1 MNFMDAGYF
10 ILILESTSR
19 FLPISSDYNTIRVK
33 DFWDSKCIIFSLIS
47 SFACIVGSASSPN
60 TLASLYFFYFIQ
72 QLSQ

>member
-10 ILILESTSR
+10 ILILESASR
-19 FLPISSDYNTIRVK
+19 FLPISSDYNPTRVK

-47 SFACIVGSASSPN
+47 SFACIVSSASSPT